1 LAKKDKIDTY
11 SKYKDMQI
19 EVPENI
25 ANIEGLGEREYIFAN
40 FLYQLREYYGKGY
53 FYEFDNYDVKDIL
66 NIEHKLANKSHSFQ
80 AKFKN
85 LIAFHKAESITLV
98 KPEFSYNTV
107 LLEIHGEYE
116 QDLYEYLLIK
126 IKENTDGVTNT

>member
-1 LAKKDKIDTY
+1 ML
-11 SKYKDMQI
+11 I

-66 NIEHKLANKSHSFQ
+66 NIEHKNANKSHSFQ
-80 AKFKN
+80 LKFNN

-98 KPEFSYNTV
+98 KPEFSYKTV

-126 IKENTDGVTNT
+126 IKENTDGTTSTQG

>member
-1 LAKKDKIDTY
+1 
-11 SKYKDMQI
+11 MQI

-40 FLYQLREYYGKGY
+40 FLYQLRKYYGKGY
-53 FYEFDNYDVKDIL
+53 FYEFNSYDLKDIL
-66 NIEHKLANKSHSFQ
+66 NIEHKNANKSNSFQ
-80 AKFKN
+80 VKFKN
-85 LIAFHKAESITLV
+85 LIAFHKAESIVLV

-107 LLEIHGEYE
+107 LLDIHGEYE
-116 QDLYEYLLIK
+116 RDLYEYLLIK

>member
-1 LAKKDKIDTY
+1 
-11 SKYKDMQI
+11 MQI

-25 ANIEGLGEREYIFAN
+25 ANIEGLGERHWIFAN
-40 FLYQLREYYGKGY
+40 FLYQLREYYGKSY

-66 NIEHKLANKSHSFQ
+66 NIEHKNANKSNSFQ
-80 AKFKN
+80 LKFKN
-85 LIAFHKAESITLV
+85 LIAFHKCESITLI

-107 LLEIHGEYE
+107 LLEINGEYE

-126 IKENTDGVTNT
+126 IKENTDGTTSTQG